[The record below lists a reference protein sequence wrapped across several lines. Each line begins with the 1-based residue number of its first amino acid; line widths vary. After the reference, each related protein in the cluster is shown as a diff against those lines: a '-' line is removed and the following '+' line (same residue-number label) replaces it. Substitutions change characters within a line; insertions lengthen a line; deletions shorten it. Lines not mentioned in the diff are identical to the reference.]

1 MQIGNLNQKAHPIL
15 STFVIACMVVTVGL
29 LYIMQKSTAT
39 ADNLNSKEGSNWQT
53 YLN

>member
-1 MQIGNLNQKAHPIL
+1 MDIGNLKQKAHPIL
-15 STFVIACMVVTVGL
+15 STFVIACMIVTVGL

-39 ADNLNSKEGSNWQT
+39 ADNLNAKEGPDWQT